1 MAQPTDEDQALFQQL
16 DTNCD
21 GTLSKKETYDLIK
34 RCEYAVSEAYV
45 EGIWVTVDIDG
56 NDQLD
61 IEEFA
66 RLMKHV
72 RAKDAANMSEV

>member
-1 MAQPTDEDQALFQQL
+1 MAQPTDEDKVLFQQL

-21 GTLSKKETYDLIK
+21 GTLSKKEAYELIK
-34 RCEYAVSEAYV
+34 RCEYAVSEAYI
-45 EGIWVTVDIDG
+45 ERIYVTVDVDG

-66 RLMKHV
+66 TLMKHV
-72 RAKDAANMSEV
+72 RAKDAANMSDV